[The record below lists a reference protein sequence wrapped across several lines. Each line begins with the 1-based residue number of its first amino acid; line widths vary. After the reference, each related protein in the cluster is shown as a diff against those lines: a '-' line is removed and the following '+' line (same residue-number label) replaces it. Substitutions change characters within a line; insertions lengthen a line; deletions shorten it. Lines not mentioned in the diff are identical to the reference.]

1 MVHMIFQRAI
11 ESKEYM
17 ANSKAMLSKLR
28 SLKKSLAISSVLTL
42 ITGLILFLL
51 PTQSIAAN
59 LDISAFTVKT
69 NPDGTQDY
77 SLSLQVVILMT
88 LLSFLPSIL
97 VMMTSFTRIVIVL
110 AILRQAI
117 GLQTSPSN
125 QVLIGI
131 AFFMTIFVM
140 TPVFDDMY
148 TQAIEPYMNDKIQA
162 RDAFEI
168 AQKPLHKFMLDQTR
182 MTDLNAFS
190 EFANI
195 KIDKLENVPMRV
207 VIPAFIVSELK
218 TAFQIG
224 FMLFLPFLIIDLVVA
239 SILMAMGMMML
250 SPMIVSLPFKLMLF
264 VLVDGWS
271 LIMGTLM
278 SSFGLGVAGG

>member
-1 MVHMIFQRAI
+1 MIFQRAI

-190 EFANI
+190 ELANI

>member
-1 MVHMIFQRAI
+1 
-11 ESKEYM
+11 M

-148 TQAIEPYMNDKIQA
+148 TQAIEPYMNYKIQA